1 MATSGDTYSQNAK
14 FWIQIIR
21 EKLDRYRTDLTD
33 AVVLAALGDLEG
45 KNILDGGCGEGYLSR
60 EIHRRGATVTGL
72 DVSASLIEA
81 AISERD
87 RLKLARLTHY
97 VAGLE
102 AIPEDDA
109 TFDAVVCNHVMTDV
123 EDAAEALKEISR
135 VTKIGG
141 KLVILMLH
149 PCFYTAHAERNAS
162 GSIPVD
168 RYFNTRNISQNFK
181 VAGVSSPDK
190 VHMNFRPLEY
200 HTTAILQSGYV
211 IAQLS
216 EPHPSPEQFQD
227 AWWQDNFVKPLFMLI
242 VAERVTRPVG

>member
-1 MATSGDTYSQNAK
+1 LATSGDTYSQNAK

-60 EIHRRGATVTGL
+60 EIHQRGAIVTGL

-81 AISERD
+81 ATSERD
-87 RLKLARLTHY
+87 RLKLTRLKHY

-200 HTTAILQSGYV
+200 HTAAILQSGYV
-211 IAQLS
+211 ITHLS

-227 AWWQDNFVKPLFMLI
+227 AWWRENFVKPLFMLI
-242 VAERVTRPVG
+242 VAERVARPVG

>member
-1 MATSGDTYSQNAK
+1 LATTGDAYSQNAR
-14 FWIQIIR
+14 FWVQIIR
-21 EKLDRYRTDLTD
+21 EKLDRYRTELTD
-33 AVVLAALGDLEG
+33 AAVLTALGELEG
-45 KNILDGGCGEGYLSR
+45 KNVLDGGCGEGYLSR
-60 EIHRRGATVTGL
+60 EIHQRGATVTGL
-72 DVSASLIEA
+72 DVSTSLIEA
-81 AISERD
+81 ASSERD
-87 RLKLARLTHY
+87 RLGLTRLKHY

-123 EDAAEALKEISR
+123 EDAAEALKEIGR

-162 GSIPVD
+162 GTIPVD

-200 HTTAILQSGYV
+200 HTSAILQSGYT
-211 IAQLS
+211 ITGLT
-216 EPHPSPEQFQD
+216 EPHPSPEQFQET
-227 AWWQDNFVKPLFMLI
+227 WWNENFVKPLFMLI
-242 VAERVTRPVG
+242 VAERVPRRQA